1 MEHIK
6 HVMHGES
13 KTRLYRIWS
22 NLKNRVLPNSAKS
35 KYYFDRGIGLCEEWK
50 NSFESFKDWSI
61 NNGYNDK
68 LTLDR
73 INNDGN
79 YCPDNCRWA
88 DMKTQAN
95 NRSNNIIVYADKES
109 IPLSEICR
117 VLNIDYK
124 TAYGKVVRHLAM
136 EDNLE
141 RIGKNR
147 KEESVSNPIDFE
159 KELYKAFGQ
168 VKDFTLGMRIA
179 KWFYDMGKNSQEPVS
194 EELEEELSKLLKEC
208 DVDAEYVHQDFLHI
222 VACHFA
228 NWQKQQ
234 MTANATK
241 VTVHIDAGGYPYIPE
256 IELYDY
262 DKDVPLAKEGD
273 KYKVILIKEE

>member
-1 MEHIK
+1 MKHIK
-6 HVMHGES
+6 HIMHGES

-50 NSFESFKDWSI
+50 NSFESFRDWSI

-73 INNDGN
+73 IDNDGN
-79 YCPDNCRWA
+79 YCPNNCRWV

-109 IPLSEICR
+109 IPFSEICR

-124 TAYGKVVRHLAM
+124 TAYGKVVRHLAKK
-136 EDNLE
+136 DNV
-141 RIGKNR
+141 K
-147 KEESVSNPIDFE
+147 ESVSEDLE
-159 KELYKAFGQ
+159 EVGKEWLIPQLDKSYEPYGERKMMELTRFDGYAMLDAVEFG
-168 VKDFTLGMRIA
+168 A
-179 KWFYDMGKNSQEPVS
+179 KWH
-194 EELEEELSKLLKEC
+194 KEQMMAKAVGVEVK
-208 DVDAEYVHQDFLHI
+208 VDD
-222 VACHFA
+222 
-228 NWQKQQ
+228 
-234 MTANATK
+234 
-241 VTVHIDAGGYPYIPE
+241 GGYPYIPQM
-256 IELYDY
+256 ELYDY